1 MFYCYLKLYTS
12 KKHPLYTFILTYS
25 KYIRRHP
32 PISSKSFLNSIY
44 VRIWY
49 IHLCRDKHIIS
60 EWVDSINIPFPYATL
75 THSYLVIVAFRFCI
89 FLLNVALIFNI
100 ALLSTAYI
108 PYANISPAFRFSFL
122 FLNFLSFLSRQFTT
136 LKCLLIIPSI
146 YL

>member
-1 MFYCYLKLYTS
+1 M
-12 KKHPLYTFILTYS
+12 
-25 KYIRRHP
+25 
-32 PISSKSFLNSIY
+32 
-44 VRIWY
+44 RIWY

-122 FLNFLSFLSRQFTT
+122 FFKFFILSFSPIHNTEVPVDYTFHLPLTKLPQKIRPLFDFPRYTT
-136 LKCLLIIPSI
+136 LILVALQQLAHATNIPTAH
-146 YL
+146 